1 MWQNAASYCH
11 VLLNQPQKAEILFMI
26 FNSIPFAVFLPI
38 IFILY
43 WACPAKY
50 RYIFLLAASF
60 YFYMY
65 MNPKYIFFLLGTTA
79 VSYFLALALESAKD
93 VFRKKLYLSIGL
105 LALIGVLALLK
116 YSNFVIEIAGLPS
129 PAIQF
134 MLPVGI
140 SFYTFQTLGYLIDIY
155 RRKYAAERHFGY
167 YCLFVSFF
175 PQLLS
180 GPIGRGDV
188 LLPQL
193 KKKRTF
199 DISQASYGIKLM
211 AVGYYKKLVVA
222 GLLAPTVDNIYDNPD
237 NYIGLVYIIATIM
250 FALQIYCDF
259 SGYTDIAIGCAKLLG
274 IELSENFKSPYFSR
288 SIKEF
293 WSRWHI
299 SLSTW
304 FRDYFYIPLGGNR
317 VGTFRHS
324 LNLMA
329 TFLVSGLW
337 HGAGLNYILWGGI
350 HGLYQIMETLLG
362 RNKKD
367 KQAKRTPLRDF
378 CFTLLTFGAV
388 CFAWVFFRANNL
400 SHAWRIISLSFH
412 EIGNLHNYLRTAI
425 ICLDMSY
432 AYMLYL
438 CIPVLLLMIYDYASL
453 KINVIAWLSSRKP
466 WVRYPVYMLF
476 LLIILLF
483 SEKGVSTEFYYFQF

>member
-1 MWQNAASYCH
+1 
-11 VLLNQPQKAEILFMI
+11 MI
-26 FNSIPFAVFLPI
+26 YNSIPFAVFLPI

-43 WACPAKY
+43 WICPSKY
-50 RYIFLLAASF
+50 RYLFLLAASF

-65 MNPKYIFFLLGTTA
+65 MDPKYIFFLLGTVT
-79 VSYFLALALESAKD
+79 VSYLLALALDSARD
-93 VFRKKLYLSIGL
+93 VFRKKLYLFIGI

-116 YSNFVIEIAGLPS
+116 YSGFIIEIAGLPS

-155 RRKYAAERHFGY
+155 RGKYPAERHFGY

-175 PQLLS
+175 PQILS

-193 KKKRTF
+193 KKERTF
-199 DISQASYGIKLM
+199 DIYQASYGMKLM
-211 AVGYYKKLVVA
+211 AVGYFKKLVVA
-222 GLLAPTVDNIYDNPD
+222 GLLAPTVDKIYDNPES
-237 NYIGLVYIIATIM
+237 YVGLVYIIATFM

-259 SGYTDIAIGCAKLLG
+259 SGYTDISIGCAKLFG
-274 IELSENFKSPYFSR
+274 MELSENFKSPYFSR

-304 FRDYFYIPLGGNR
+304 FRDYLYIPLGGNR
-317 VGTFRHS
+317 VGKIRHCF
-324 LNLMA
+324 NLML

-337 HGAGLNYILWGGI
+337 HGAGINYILWGGI
-350 HGLYQIMETLLG
+350 HGFYQIIETISG
-362 RNKKD
+362 KNKKGREG
-367 KQAKRTPLRDF
+367 KRNPLLNLF
-378 CFTLLTFGAV
+378 SVFLTFMAV
-388 CFAWVFFRANNL
+388 CLAWVFFRADSV

-412 EIGNLHNYLRTAI
+412 EIGNPYNYFRTAV

-432 AYMLYL
+432 AYMIYL
-438 CIPVLLLMIYDYASL
+438 SIPVLLLTIYDYASL
-453 KINVIAWLSSRKP
+453 KRDVIAWISSRKP
-466 WVRYPVYMLF
+466 WVRYPVYIFL

>member
-1 MWQNAASYCH
+1 
-11 VLLNQPQKAEILFMI
+11 MI
-26 FNSIPFAVFLPI
+26 YNSIPFAVFLPI

-43 WACPAKY
+43 WICPSKY
-50 RYIFLLAASF
+50 RYLFLLAASF

-65 MNPKYIFFLLGTTA
+65 MDPKYIFFLLGTVT
-79 VSYFLALALESAKD
+79 VSYLLALALDSARD
-93 VFRKKLYLSIGL
+93 VFRKKLYLFIGI

-116 YSNFVIEIAGLPS
+116 YSGFIIEIAGLPS

-155 RRKYAAERHFGY
+155 RGKYPAERHFGY

-175 PQLLS
+175 PQILS

-193 KKKRTF
+193 KKERTF
-199 DISQASYGIKLM
+199 DIYQASYGMKLM
-211 AVGYYKKLVVA
+211 AVGYFKKLVVA
-222 GLLAPTVDNIYDNPD
+222 GLLAPTVDKIYDNPES
-237 NYIGLVYIIATIM
+237 YVGLVYIIATFM

-259 SGYTDIAIGCAKLLG
+259 SGYTDIAIGCAKLFG
-274 IELSENFKSPYFSR
+274 MELSENFKTPYFSR
-288 SIKEF
+288 SIREF

-304 FRDYFYIPLGGNR
+304 FRDYLYIPLGGNR
-317 VGTFRHS
+317 VGKIRHCF
-324 LNLMA
+324 NLML

-337 HGAGLNYILWGGI
+337 HGAGINYILWGGI
-350 HGLYQIMETLLG
+350 HGFYQIIETISG
-362 RNKKD
+362 KNKKGREE
-367 KQAKRTPLRDF
+367 KRNPLLNLF
-378 CFTLLTFGAV
+378 SVFLTFMAV
-388 CFAWVFFRANNL
+388 CLAWVFFRADSV

-412 EIGNLHNYLRTAI
+412 EIGNPYNYFRTAV

-432 AYMLYL
+432 AYMIYL
-438 CIPVLLLMIYDYASL
+438 SIPILLLTIYDYASL
-453 KINVIAWLSSRKP
+453 KRDVIAWISSRKP
-466 WVRYPVYMLF
+466 WVRYPVYIFL

>member
-1 MWQNAASYCH
+1 
-11 VLLNQPQKAEILFMI
+11 MI
-26 FNSIPFAVFLPI
+26 YNSIPFAVFLPI

-43 WACPAKY
+43 WICPSKY
-50 RYIFLLAASF
+50 RYLFLLAASF

-65 MNPKYIFFLLGTTA
+65 MDPKYIFFLLGTVT
-79 VSYFLALALESAKD
+79 VSYLLALALDSARD
-93 VFRKKLYLSIGL
+93 VFRKKLYLFIGI

-116 YSNFVIEIAGLPS
+116 YSGFIIEIAGLPS

-155 RRKYAAERHFGY
+155 RGKYPAERHFGY

-175 PQLLS
+175 PQILS

-193 KKKRTF
+193 KKERTF
-199 DISQASYGIKLM
+199 DIYQASYGMKLM
-211 AVGYYKKLVVA
+211 AVGYFKKLVVA
-222 GLLAPTVDNIYDNPD
+222 GLLAPTVDKIYDNPES
-237 NYIGLVYIIATIM
+237 YVGLVYIIATFM

-259 SGYTDIAIGCAKLLG
+259 SGYTDIAIGCAKLFG
-274 IELSENFKSPYFSR
+274 MELSENFRTPYFSR

-304 FRDYFYIPLGGNR
+304 FRDYLYIPLGGNR
-317 VGTFRHS
+317 VGKIRHCF
-324 LNLMA
+324 NLML

-337 HGAGLNYILWGGI
+337 HGAGINYILWGGI
-350 HGLYQIMETLLG
+350 HGFYQIIETISG
-362 RNKKD
+362 KNKKGREE
-367 KQAKRTPLRDF
+367 KRNPLLNLF
-378 CFTLLTFGAV
+378 SVFLTFMAV
-388 CFAWVFFRANNL
+388 CLAWVFFRADSV

-412 EIGNLHNYLRTAI
+412 EIGNPYNYFRTAV

-432 AYMLYL
+432 AYMIYL
-438 CIPVLLLMIYDYASL
+438 SIPVLLLTIYDYASL
-453 KINVIAWLSSRKP
+453 KRDVIAWISSRKP
-466 WVRYPVYMLF
+466 WVRYPVYIFL

>member
-1 MWQNAASYCH
+1 
-11 VLLNQPQKAEILFMI
+11 MI
-26 FNSIPFAVFLPI
+26 YNSIPFAVFLPI

-43 WACPAKY
+43 WICLSKY
-50 RYIFLLAASF
+50 RYLFLLAASF

-65 MNPKYIFFLLGTTA
+65 MDPKYIFFLLGTVT
-79 VSYFLALALESAKD
+79 VSYLLALALDSARD
-93 VFRKKLYLSIGL
+93 VFRKKLYLFIGI

-116 YSNFVIEIAGLPS
+116 YSGFIIEIAGLPS

-155 RRKYAAERHFGY
+155 RGKYPAERHFGY

-175 PQLLS
+175 PQILS

-193 KKKRTF
+193 KKGRTF
-199 DISQASYGIKLM
+199 DIYQASYGMKLM
-211 AVGYYKKLVVA
+211 AVGYFKKLVVA
-222 GLLAPTVDNIYDNPD
+222 GLLAPTVDKIYDNPES
-237 NYIGLVYIIATIM
+237 YVGLVYIIATFM

-259 SGYTDIAIGCAKLLG
+259 SGYTDIAIGCAKLFG
-274 IELSENFKSPYFSR
+274 MELSENFKTPYFSR

-304 FRDYFYIPLGGNR
+304 FRDYLYIPLGGNR
-317 VGTFRHS
+317 VGKIRHCF
-324 LNLMA
+324 NLML

-337 HGAGLNYILWGGI
+337 HGAGINYILWGGI
-350 HGLYQIMETLLG
+350 HGFYQIIETISG
-362 RNKKD
+362 KNKKGREE
-367 KQAKRTPLRDF
+367 KRNPLLNLF
-378 CFTLLTFGAV
+378 SVFLTFMAV
-388 CFAWVFFRANNL
+388 CLAWVFFRADSV

-412 EIGNLHNYLRTAI
+412 EIGNPYNYFRTAV

-432 AYMLYL
+432 AYMIYL
-438 CIPVLLLMIYDYASL
+438 SIPILLLTIYDYASL
-453 KINVIAWLSSRKP
+453 KRDVIAWISSRKP
-466 WVRYPVYMLF
+466 WVRYPVYIFL

>member
-1 MWQNAASYCH
+1 
-11 VLLNQPQKAEILFMI
+11 MI
-26 FNSIPFAVFLPI
+26 YNSIPFAVFLPI

-43 WACPAKY
+43 WICPSKY
-50 RYIFLLAASF
+50 RYLFLLAASF

-65 MNPKYIFFLLGTTA
+65 MDPKYIFFLLGTVT
-79 VSYFLALALESAKD
+79 VSYLLALALDSARD
-93 VFRKKLYLSIGL
+93 VFRKKLYLFIGI

-116 YSNFVIEIAGLPS
+116 YSGFIIEIAGLPS

-155 RRKYAAERHFGY
+155 RGKYPAERHFGY

-175 PQLLS
+175 PQILS

-193 KKKRTF
+193 KKERTF
-199 DISQASYGIKLM
+199 DIYQASYGMKLM
-211 AVGYYKKLVVA
+211 AVGYFKKLVVA
-222 GLLAPTVDNIYDNPD
+222 GLLTPTVDKIYDNPES
-237 NYIGLVYIIATIM
+237 YVGLVYIIATFM

-259 SGYTDIAIGCAKLLG
+259 SGYTDIAIGCAKLFG
-274 IELSENFKSPYFSR
+274 MELSENFKTPYFSR
-288 SIKEF
+288 SIREF

-304 FRDYFYIPLGGNR
+304 FRDYLYIPLGGNR
-317 VGTFRHS
+317 VGKIRHCF
-324 LNLMA
+324 NLML

-337 HGAGLNYILWGGI
+337 HGAGINYILWGGI
-350 HGLYQIMETLLG
+350 HGFYQIIETISG
-362 RNKKD
+362 KNKKGREG
-367 KQAKRTPLRDF
+367 KRNPLLNLF
-378 CFTLLTFGAV
+378 SVFLTFMAV
-388 CFAWVFFRANNL
+388 CLAWVFFRADSV

-412 EIGNLHNYLRTAI
+412 EIGNPYNYFRTAV

-432 AYMLYL
+432 AYMIYL
-438 CIPVLLLMIYDYASL
+438 SIPVLLLTIYDYASL
-453 KINVIAWLSSRKP
+453 KRDVIAWISSRKP
-466 WVRYPVYMLF
+466 WVRYPVYIFL

-483 SEKGVSTEFYYFQF
+483 SEKGVSTEFYHFQF

>member
-1 MWQNAASYCH
+1 
-11 VLLNQPQKAEILFMI
+11 MI
-26 FNSIPFAVFLPI
+26 YNSIPFAVFLPI

-43 WACPAKY
+43 WICPSKY
-50 RYIFLLAASF
+50 RYLFLLAASF

-65 MNPKYIFFLLGTTA
+65 MDPKYIFFVLGTVT
-79 VSYFLALALESAKD
+79 VTYLLALALDSARD
-93 VFRKKLYLSIGL
+93 VFRKKLYLFIGI

-116 YSNFVIEIAGLPS
+116 YSGFIIEIAGLPS

-155 RRKYAAERHFGY
+155 RGKYPAERHFGY

-175 PQLLS
+175 PQILS

-193 KKKRTF
+193 KKERTF
-199 DISQASYGIKLM
+199 DIYQASYGMKLM
-211 AVGYYKKLVVA
+211 AVGYFKKLVVA
-222 GLLAPTVDNIYDNPD
+222 GLLAPTVDKIYDNPES
-237 NYIGLVYIIATIM
+237 YVGLVYIIATFM

-259 SGYTDIAIGCAKLLG
+259 SGYTDIAIGCAKLFG
-274 IELSENFKSPYFSR
+274 MELSENFKTPYFSR

-304 FRDYFYIPLGGNR
+304 FRDYLYIPLGGNR
-317 VGTFRHS
+317 VGKIRHCF
-324 LNLMA
+324 NLML

-337 HGAGLNYILWGGI
+337 HGAGINYILWGGI
-350 HGLYQIMETLLG
+350 HGFYQIIETISG
-362 RNKKD
+362 KNKKGREE
-367 KQAKRTPLRDF
+367 KRNPLLNLF
-378 CFTLLTFGAV
+378 SVFLTFMAV
-388 CFAWVFFRANNL
+388 CLAWVFFRADSV

-412 EIGNLHNYLRTAI
+412 EIGNPYNYFRTAV

-432 AYMLYL
+432 AYMIYL
-438 CIPVLLLMIYDYASL
+438 SIPVLLLTIYDYASL
-453 KINVIAWLSSRKP
+453 KRDVIAWISSRKP
-466 WVRYPVYMLF
+466 WVRYPVYIFL

>member
-1 MWQNAASYCH
+1 
-11 VLLNQPQKAEILFMI
+11 MI
-26 FNSIPFAVFLPI
+26 YNSIPFAVFLPI

-43 WACPAKY
+43 WICPSKY
-50 RYIFLLAASF
+50 RYLFLLAASF

-65 MNPKYIFFLLGTTA
+65 MDSKYIFFLLGTVT
-79 VSYFLALALESAKD
+79 VSYLLALALDSARD
-93 VFRKKLYLSIGL
+93 VFRKKLYLFIGI

-116 YSNFVIEIAGLPS
+116 YSGFIIEIAGLPS

-155 RRKYAAERHFGY
+155 RGKYPAERHFGY

-175 PQLLS
+175 PQILS

-193 KKKRTF
+193 KKERTF
-199 DISQASYGIKLM
+199 DIYQASYGMKLM
-211 AVGYYKKLVVA
+211 AVGYFKKLVVA
-222 GLLAPTVDNIYDNPD
+222 GLLAPTVDKIYDNPES
-237 NYIGLVYIIATIM
+237 YVGLVYIIATFM

-259 SGYTDIAIGCAKLLG
+259 SGYTDIAIGCAKLFG
-274 IELSENFKSPYFSR
+274 MELSENFKTPYFSR

-304 FRDYFYIPLGGNR
+304 FRDYLYIPLGGNR
-317 VGTFRHS
+317 VGKIRHCF
-324 LNLMA
+324 NLML

-337 HGAGLNYILWGGI
+337 HGAGINYILWGGI
-350 HGLYQIMETLLG
+350 HGFYQIIETISG
-362 RNKKD
+362 KNKKGREG
-367 KQAKRTPLRDF
+367 KRNPLLNLF
-378 CFTLLTFGAV
+378 SVFLTFMAV
-388 CFAWVFFRANNL
+388 CLAWVFFRADSV

-412 EIGNLHNYLRTAI
+412 EIGNPYNYFRTAV

-432 AYMLYL
+432 AYMIYL
-438 CIPVLLLMIYDYASL
+438 SIPVLLLTIYDYASL
-453 KINVIAWLSSRKP
+453 KRDVIAWISSRKP
-466 WVRYPVYMLF
+466 WVRYPVYIFL

>member
-1 MWQNAASYCH
+1 
-11 VLLNQPQKAEILFMI
+11 MI
-26 FNSIPFAVFLPI
+26 YNSIPFAVFLPI

-43 WACPAKY
+43 WICPSKY
-50 RYIFLLAASF
+50 RYLFLLAASF

-65 MNPKYIFFLLGTTA
+65 MDPKYIFFLLGTVT
-79 VSYFLALALESAKD
+79 VSYLLALALDSARD
-93 VFRKKLYLSIGL
+93 VFRKKLYLFIGI

-116 YSNFVIEIAGLPS
+116 YSGFIIEIAGLPS

-155 RRKYAAERHFGY
+155 RGKYPAERHFGY

-175 PQLLS
+175 PQILS

-193 KKKRTF
+193 KKERTF
-199 DISQASYGIKLM
+199 DIYQASYGMKLM
-211 AVGYYKKLVVA
+211 AVGYFKKLVVA
-222 GLLAPTVDNIYDNPD
+222 GLLAPTVDKIYDNPES
-237 NYIGLVYIIATIM
+237 YVGLVYIIATFM

-259 SGYTDIAIGCAKLLG
+259 SGYTDIAIGCAKLFG
-274 IELSENFKSPYFSR
+274 MELSENFKTPYFSR

-304 FRDYFYIPLGGNR
+304 FRDYLYIPLGGKR
-317 VGTFRHS
+317 VGKIRHCF
-324 LNLMA
+324 NLML

-337 HGAGLNYILWGGI
+337 HGAGINYILWGGI
-350 HGLYQIMETLLG
+350 HGFYQIIETISG
-362 RNKKD
+362 KNKKGREE
-367 KQAKRTPLRDF
+367 KRNPLLNLF
-378 CFTLLTFGAV
+378 SVFLTFMAV
-388 CFAWVFFRANNL
+388 CLAWVFFRADSV

-412 EIGNLHNYLRTAI
+412 EIGNPYNYFRTAV

-432 AYMLYL
+432 AYMIYL
-438 CIPVLLLMIYDYASL
+438 SIPILLLTIYDYASL
-453 KINVIAWLSSRKP
+453 KRDVIAWISSRKP
-466 WVRYPVYMLF
+466 WVRYPVYIFL

>member
-1 MWQNAASYCH
+1 
-11 VLLNQPQKAEILFMI
+11 MI
-26 FNSIPFAVFLPI
+26 YNSIPFAVFLPI

-43 WACPAKY
+43 WICPSKY
-50 RYIFLLAASF
+50 RYLFLLAASF

-65 MNPKYIFFLLGTTA
+65 MDPKYIFFLLGTVT
-79 VSYFLALALESAKD
+79 VSYLLALALDSARD
-93 VFRKKLYLSIGL
+93 VFRKKLYLFIGS

-116 YSNFVIEIAGLPS
+116 YSGFIIEIAGLPS

-155 RRKYAAERHFGY
+155 RGKYPAERHFGY

-175 PQLLS
+175 PQILS

-193 KKKRTF
+193 KKERTF
-199 DISQASYGIKLM
+199 DIYQASYGMKLM
-211 AVGYYKKLVVA
+211 AVGYFKKLVVA
-222 GLLAPTVDNIYDNPD
+222 GLLAPTVDKIYDNPES
-237 NYIGLVYIIATIM
+237 YVGLVYIIATFM

-259 SGYTDIAIGCAKLLG
+259 SGYTDIAIGCAKLFG
-274 IELSENFKSPYFSR
+274 MELSENFKTPYFSR

-304 FRDYFYIPLGGNR
+304 FRDYLYIPLGGKR
-317 VGTFRHS
+317 VGKIRHCF
-324 LNLMA
+324 NLML

-337 HGAGLNYILWGGI
+337 HGAGINYILWGGI
-350 HGLYQIMETLLG
+350 HGFYQIIETISG
-362 RNKKD
+362 KNKKGREE
-367 KQAKRTPLRDF
+367 KRNPLLNLF
-378 CFTLLTFGAV
+378 SVFLTFMAV
-388 CFAWVFFRANNL
+388 CLAWVFFRADSV

-412 EIGNLHNYLRTAI
+412 EIGNPYNYFRTAV

-432 AYMLYL
+432 AYMIYL
-438 CIPVLLLMIYDYASL
+438 SIPVLLLTIYDYASL
-453 KINVIAWLSSRKP
+453 KRDVIAWISSRKP
-466 WVRYPVYMLF
+466 WVRYPVYIFL

>member
-1 MWQNAASYCH
+1 
-11 VLLNQPQKAEILFMI
+11 MI
-26 FNSIPFAVFLPI
+26 YNSIPFAVFLPI

-43 WACPAKY
+43 WICPSKY
-50 RYIFLLAASF
+50 RYLFLLAASF

-65 MNPKYIFFLLGTTA
+65 MDPKYIFFLLGTVT
-79 VSYFLALALESAKD
+79 VSYLLALALDSARD
-93 VFRKKLYLSIGL
+93 VFRKKLYLFIGI

-116 YSNFVIEIAGLPS
+116 YSGFIIEIAGLPS

-155 RRKYAAERHFGY
+155 RGKYPAERHFGY

-175 PQLLS
+175 PQILS

-193 KKKRTF
+193 KKERTF
-199 DISQASYGIKLM
+199 DIYQASYGMKLM
-211 AVGYYKKLVVA
+211 AVGYFKKLVVA
-222 GLLAPTVDNIYDNPD
+222 GLLAPTVDKIYDNPES
-237 NYIGLVYIIATIM
+237 YVGLVYIIATFM

-259 SGYTDIAIGCAKLLG
+259 SGYTDIAIGCAKLFG
-274 IELSENFKSPYFSR
+274 MELSENFKTPYFSR

-304 FRDYFYIPLGGNR
+304 FRDYLYIPLGGNR
-317 VGTFRHS
+317 VGKIRHCF
-324 LNLMA
+324 NLML

-337 HGAGLNYILWGGI
+337 HGAGINYILWGGI
-350 HGLYQIMETLLG
+350 HGFYQIIETISGKNRKGREGKRNPLL
-362 RNKKD
+362 N
-367 KQAKRTPLRDF
+367 LF
-378 CFTLLTFGAV
+378 SVFLTFMAV
-388 CFAWVFFRANNL
+388 CLAWVFFRADSV

-412 EIGNLHNYLRTAI
+412 EIGNPYNYFRTAV

-432 AYMLYL
+432 AYMIYL
-438 CIPVLLLMIYDYASL
+438 SIPVLLLTIYDYASL
-453 KINVIAWLSSRKP
+453 KRDVIAWISSRKP
-466 WVRYPVYMLF
+466 WVRYPVYIFL

>member
-1 MWQNAASYCH
+1 
-11 VLLNQPQKAEILFMI
+11 MI
-26 FNSIPFAVFLPI
+26 YNSIPFAVFLPI

-43 WACPAKY
+43 WICPSKY
-50 RYIFLLAASF
+50 RYLFLLAASF

-65 MNPKYIFFLLGTTA
+65 MDPKYIFFLLGTVT
-79 VSYFLALALESAKD
+79 VSYLLALALDSARD
-93 VFRKKLYLSIGL
+93 VFRKKLYLFIGI

-116 YSNFVIEIAGLPS
+116 YSGFIIEIAGLPS

-155 RRKYAAERHFGY
+155 RGKYPAERHFGY

-175 PQLLS
+175 PQILS

-193 KKKRTF
+193 KKERTF
-199 DISQASYGIKLM
+199 DIYQASYGMKLM
-211 AVGYYKKLVVA
+211 AVGYFKKLVVA
-222 GLLAPTVDNIYDNPD
+222 GLLAPTVDKIYDNPES
-237 NYIGLVYIIATIM
+237 YVGLVYIIATFM

-259 SGYTDIAIGCAKLLG
+259 SGYTDIAIGCAKLFG
-274 IELSENFKSPYFSR
+274 MELSENFKTPYFSR

-304 FRDYFYIPLGGNR
+304 FRDYLYIPLGGNR
-317 VGTFRHS
+317 VGKIRHCF
-324 LNLMA
+324 NLML

-337 HGAGLNYILWGGI
+337 HGAGINYILWGGI
-350 HGLYQIMETLLG
+350 HGFYQIIETISG
-362 RNKKD
+362 KNKKGREE
-367 KQAKRTPLRDF
+367 KRNPLLNLF
-378 CFTLLTFGAV
+378 SVFLTFMAV
-388 CFAWVFFRANNL
+388 CLAWVFFRADSVN
-400 SHAWRIISLSFH
+400 HAWRIISLSFH
-412 EIGNLHNYLRTAI
+412 EIGNPYNYFRTAV

-432 AYMLYL
+432 AYMIYL
-438 CIPVLLLMIYDYASL
+438 SIPILLLTIYDYASL
-453 KINVIAWLSSRKP
+453 KRDVIAWISSRKP
-466 WVRYPVYMLF
+466 WVRYPVYIFL

>member
-1 MWQNAASYCH
+1 
-11 VLLNQPQKAEILFMI
+11 MI
-26 FNSIPFAVFLPI
+26 YNSIPFAVFLPI

-43 WACPAKY
+43 WICPSKY
-50 RYIFLLAASF
+50 RYLFLLAASF

-65 MNPKYIFFLLGTTA
+65 MDPKYIFFLLGTVT
-79 VSYFLALALESAKD
+79 VSYLLALALDSARD
-93 VFRKKLYLSIGL
+93 VFRKKLYLFIGI

-116 YSNFVIEIAGLPS
+116 YSGFIIEIAGLPS

-134 MLPVGI
+134 LLPVGI

-155 RRKYAAERHFGY
+155 RGKYPAERHFGY

-175 PQLLS
+175 PQILS

-193 KKKRTF
+193 KKERTF
-199 DISQASYGIKLM
+199 EIYQASYGMKLM
-211 AVGYYKKLVVA
+211 AVGYFKKLVVA
-222 GLLAPTVDNIYDNPD
+222 GLLAPTVDKIYDNPES
-237 NYIGLVYIIATIM
+237 YVGLVYIIATFM

-259 SGYTDIAIGCAKLLG
+259 SGYTDIAIGCAKLFG
-274 IELSENFKSPYFSR
+274 MELSENFKTPYFSR

-304 FRDYFYIPLGGNR
+304 FRDYLYIPLGGNR
-317 VGTFRHS
+317 VGKIRHCF
-324 LNLMA
+324 NLML

-337 HGAGLNYILWGGI
+337 HGAGINYILWGGI
-350 HGLYQIMETLLG
+350 HGFYQIIETISG
-362 RNKKD
+362 KNKKGREG
-367 KQAKRTPLRDF
+367 KRNPLLNLF
-378 CFTLLTFGAV
+378 SVFLTFMAV
-388 CFAWVFFRANNL
+388 CLAWVFFRADSV

-412 EIGNLHNYLRTAI
+412 EIGNPYNYFRTAI

-432 AYMLYL
+432 AYMIYL
-438 CIPVLLLMIYDYASL
+438 SIPILLLTIYDYASL
-453 KINVIAWLSSRKP
+453 KRDVIAWISSRKP
-466 WVRYPVYMLF
+466 WVRYPVYIFL

>member
-1 MWQNAASYCH
+1 
-11 VLLNQPQKAEILFMI
+11 MI
-26 FNSIPFAVFLPI
+26 YNSIPFAVFLPI

-43 WACPAKY
+43 WICPSKY
-50 RYIFLLAASF
+50 RYLFLLAASF

-65 MNPKYIFFLLGTTA
+65 MDPKYIFFLLGTVT
-79 VSYFLALALESAKD
+79 VSYLLALALDSARD
-93 VFRKKLYLSIGL
+93 VFRKKLYLFIGI

-116 YSNFVIEIAGLPS
+116 YSGFIIEIAGLPS

-155 RRKYAAERHFGY
+155 RGKYPAERHFGY

-175 PQLLS
+175 PQILS

-193 KKKRTF
+193 KKERTF
-199 DISQASYGIKLM
+199 DIYQASYGMKLM
-211 AVGYYKKLVVA
+211 AVGYFKKLVVA
-222 GLLAPTVDNIYDNPD
+222 GLLAPTVDKIYDNPES
-237 NYIGLVYIIATIM
+237 YVGLVYIIATFM

-259 SGYTDIAIGCAKLLG
+259 SGYTDIAIGCAKLFG
-274 IELSENFKSPYFSR
+274 MELSENFKTPYFSR

-304 FRDYFYIPLGGNR
+304 FRDYLYIPLGGNR
-317 VGTFRHS
+317 VGKIRHCF
-324 LNLMA
+324 NLML

-337 HGAGLNYILWGGI
+337 HGAGINYILWGGI
-350 HGLYQIMETLLG
+350 HGFYQIIETISG
-362 RNKKD
+362 KNKKGREG
-367 KQAKRTPLRDF
+367 KRNPLLNLF
-378 CFTLLTFGAV
+378 SVFLTFMAV
-388 CFAWVFFRANNL
+388 CLAWVFFRADSV

-412 EIGNLHNYLRTAI
+412 EIGNPYNYFRTAV

-432 AYMLYL
+432 AYMIYL
-438 CIPVLLLMIYDYASL
+438 SIPILLLTIYDYASL
-453 KINVIAWLSSRKP
+453 KRDVIAWISSQKP
-466 WVRYPVYMLF
+466 WVRYPVYIFL

>member
-1 MWQNAASYCH
+1 
-11 VLLNQPQKAEILFMI
+11 MI
-26 FNSIPFAVFLPI
+26 YNSIPFAVFLPI

-43 WACPAKY
+43 WICPSKY
-50 RYIFLLAASF
+50 RYLFLLAASF

-65 MNPKYIFFLLGTTA
+65 MDPKYIFFLLGTVT
-79 VSYFLALALESAKD
+79 VSYLLALALDSARD
-93 VFRKKLYLSIGL
+93 VFRKKLYLFIGI

-116 YSNFVIEIAGLPS
+116 YSGFIIEIAGLPS

-155 RRKYAAERHFGY
+155 RGKYPAERHFGY

-175 PQLLS
+175 PQILS

-193 KKKRTF
+193 KKERTF
-199 DISQASYGIKLM
+199 DIYQASYGMKLM
-211 AVGYYKKLVVA
+211 AVGYFKKLVVA
-222 GLLAPTVDNIYDNPD
+222 GLLAPTVDKIYDNPES
-237 NYIGLVYIIATIM
+237 YVGLVYIIATFM

-259 SGYTDIAIGCAKLLG
+259 SGYTDIAIGCAKLFG
-274 IELSENFKSPYFSR
+274 MELSENFKSPYFSR

-304 FRDYFYIPLGGNR
+304 FRDYLYIPLGGNR
-317 VGTFRHS
+317 VGKIRHCF
-324 LNLMA
+324 NLML

-337 HGAGLNYILWGGI
+337 HGAGINYILWGGI
-350 HGLYQIMETLLG
+350 HGFYQIIETISG
-362 RNKKD
+362 RNKKGREE
-367 KQAKRTPLRDF
+367 KRNPLLNLF
-378 CFTLLTFGAV
+378 SVFLTFMAV
-388 CFAWVFFRANNL
+388 CLAWVFFRADSI
-400 SHAWRIISLSFH
+400 SHAWRIISFSFH
-412 EIGNLHNYLRTAI
+412 EIGNPYNYFRTAV

-432 AYMLYL
+432 AYMIYIS
-438 CIPVLLLMIYDYASL
+438 IPVLLLIIYDYASL
-453 KINVIAWLSSRKP
+453 KRDVIAWISSRKP
-466 WVRYPVYMLF
+466 WVRYPVYIFL

>member
-1 MWQNAASYCH
+1 
-11 VLLNQPQKAEILFMI
+11 MI
-26 FNSIPFAVFLPI
+26 YNSIPFAVFLPI

-43 WACPAKY
+43 WICPSKY
-50 RYIFLLAASF
+50 RYLFLLAASF

-65 MNPKYIFFLLGTTA
+65 MDPKYIFFLLGTVT
-79 VSYFLALALESAKD
+79 VSYLLALALDSARD
-93 VFRKKLYLSIGL
+93 VFRKKLYLFIGI

-116 YSNFVIEIAGLPS
+116 YSGFIIEIAGLPS

-155 RRKYAAERHFGY
+155 RGKYPAERHFGY

-175 PQLLS
+175 PQILS

-193 KKKRTF
+193 KKERTF
-199 DISQASYGIKLM
+199 EIYQASYGMKLM
-211 AVGYYKKLVVA
+211 AVGYFKKLVVA
-222 GLLAPTVDNIYDNPD
+222 GLLAPTVDKIYDNPES
-237 NYIGLVYIIATIM
+237 YVGLVYIIATFM

-259 SGYTDIAIGCAKLLG
+259 SGYTDIAIGCAKLFG
-274 IELSENFKSPYFSR
+274 MELSENFKTPYFSR

-304 FRDYFYIPLGGNR
+304 FRDYLYIPLGGNR
-317 VGTFRHS
+317 VGKIRHCF
-324 LNLMA
+324 NLML

-337 HGAGLNYILWGGI
+337 HGAGINYILWGGI
-350 HGLYQIMETLLG
+350 HGFYQIIETISG
-362 RNKKD
+362 KNKKGREG
-367 KQAKRTPLRDF
+367 KRNPLLNLF
-378 CFTLLTFGAV
+378 SVFLTFMAV
-388 CFAWVFFRANNL
+388 CLAWVFFRADSV

-412 EIGNLHNYLRTAI
+412 EIGNPYNYFRTAI

-432 AYMLYL
+432 AYMIYL
-438 CIPVLLLMIYDYASL
+438 SIPILLLTIYDYASL
-453 KINVIAWLSSRKP
+453 KRDVIAWISSRKP
-466 WVRYPVYMLF
+466 WVRYPVYIFL

>member
-1 MWQNAASYCH
+1 
-11 VLLNQPQKAEILFMI
+11 MI
-26 FNSIPFAVFLPI
+26 YNSIPFAVFLPI

-43 WACPAKY
+43 WICPSKY
-50 RYIFLLAASF
+50 RYLFLLAASF

-65 MNPKYIFFLLGTTA
+65 MDPKYIFFLLGTVT
-79 VSYFLALALESAKD
+79 VSYLLALALDSARD
-93 VFRKKLYLSIGL
+93 VFRKKLYLFIGI

-116 YSNFVIEIAGLPS
+116 YSGFIIEIAGLPS

-155 RRKYAAERHFGY
+155 RGKYPAERHFGY

-175 PQLLS
+175 PQILS

-193 KKKRTF
+193 KKERTF
-199 DISQASYGIKLM
+199 DIYQASYGMKLM
-211 AVGYYKKLVVA
+211 AVGYFKKLVVA
-222 GLLAPTVDNIYDNPD
+222 GLLAPTVDKIYDNPES
-237 NYIGLVYIIATIM
+237 YVGLVYIIATFM

-259 SGYTDIAIGCAKLLG
+259 SGYTDIAIGCAKLFG
-274 IELSENFKSPYFSR
+274 MELSENFKTPYFSR

-304 FRDYFYIPLGGNR
+304 FRDYLYIPLGGNR
-317 VGTFRHS
+317 VGKIRHCF
-324 LNLMA
+324 NLML

-337 HGAGLNYILWGGI
+337 HGAGINYILWGGI
-350 HGLYQIMETLLG
+350 HGFYQIIETISG
-362 RNKKD
+362 KNKKGREE
-367 KQAKRTPLRDF
+367 KRNPLLNLF
-378 CFTLLTFGAV
+378 SVFLTFMAV
-388 CFAWVFFRANNL
+388 CLAWVFFRADSV

-412 EIGNLHNYLRTAI
+412 EIGNPYNYFRTAV

-432 AYMLYL
+432 AYMIYL
-438 CIPVLLLMIYDYASL
+438 SIPVLLLTIYDYASL
-453 KINVIAWLSSRKP
+453 KRDVIAWISSRKP
-466 WVRYPVYMLF
+466 WVRYPVYIF
-476 LLIILLF
+476 LLLVILLF

>member
-1 MWQNAASYCH
+1 
-11 VLLNQPQKAEILFMI
+11 MI
-26 FNSIPFAVFLPI
+26 YNSIPFAVFLPI

-43 WACPAKY
+43 WICPSKY
-50 RYIFLLAASF
+50 RYLFLLAASF

-65 MNPKYIFFLLGTTA
+65 MDPKYIFFLLGTVT
-79 VSYFLALALESAKD
+79 VSYLLALALDSARD
-93 VFRKKLYLSIGL
+93 VFRKKLYLFIGI

-116 YSNFVIEIAGLPS
+116 YSGFIIEIAGLPS

-155 RRKYAAERHFGY
+155 RGKYPAERHFGY

-175 PQLLS
+175 PQILS

-193 KKKRTF
+193 KKERTF
-199 DISQASYGIKLM
+199 DIYQASYGMKLM
-211 AVGYYKKLVVA
+211 AVGYFKKLVVA
-222 GLLAPTVDNIYDNPD
+222 GLLAPTVDKIYDNPES
-237 NYIGLVYIIATIM
+237 YVGLVYIIATFM

-259 SGYTDIAIGCAKLLG
+259 SGYTDIAIGCAKLFG
-274 IELSENFKSPYFSR
+274 MELSENFKTPYFSR

-293 WSRWHI
+293 WSRGHI
-299 SLSTW
+299 YRSTW
-304 FRDYFYIPLGGNR
+304 FRDYVYIPLGGNR
-317 VGTFRHS
+317 VGKIRHCF
-324 LNLMA
+324 NLML

-337 HGAGLNYILWGGI
+337 HGAGINYILWGGI
-350 HGLYQIMETLLG
+350 HGFYQIIETISG
-362 RNKKD
+362 KNKKGREE
-367 KQAKRTPLRDF
+367 KRNPLLNLF
-378 CFTLLTFGAV
+378 SVFLTFMAV
-388 CFAWVFFRANNL
+388 CLAWVFFRADSV

-412 EIGNLHNYLRTAI
+412 EIGNPYNYFRTAV

-432 AYMLYL
+432 AYMIYL
-438 CIPVLLLMIYDYASL
+438 SIPVLLLTIYDYASL
-453 KINVIAWLSSRKP
+453 KRDVIAWISSRKP
-466 WVRYPVYMLF
+466 WVRYPVYIFL

>member
-1 MWQNAASYCH
+1 
-11 VLLNQPQKAEILFMI
+11 MI
-26 FNSIPFAVFLPI
+26 YNSIPFAVFLPI

-43 WACPAKY
+43 WICPSKY
-50 RYIFLLAASF
+50 RYLFLLAASF

-65 MNPKYIFFLLGTTA
+65 MDPKYLFFLLGTVT
-79 VSYFLALALESAKD
+79 VSYLLALALDSARD
-93 VFRKKLYLSIGL
+93 VFRKKLYLFIGI

-116 YSNFVIEIAGLPS
+116 YSGFIIEIAGLPS

-155 RRKYAAERHFGY
+155 RGKYPAERHFGY

-175 PQLLS
+175 PQILS

-193 KKKRTF
+193 KKERTF
-199 DISQASYGIKLM
+199 DIYQASYGMKLM
-211 AVGYYKKLVVA
+211 AVGYFKKLVVA
-222 GLLAPTVDNIYDNPD
+222 GLLAPTVDKIYDNPES
-237 NYIGLVYIIATIM
+237 YVGLVYIIATFM

-259 SGYTDIAIGCAKLLG
+259 SGYTDIAIGCAKLFG
-274 IELSENFKSPYFSR
+274 MELSENFKTPYFSR

-304 FRDYFYIPLGGNR
+304 FRDYLYIPLGGNR
-317 VGTFRHS
+317 VGKIRHCF
-324 LNLMA
+324 NLML

-337 HGAGLNYILWGGI
+337 HGAGINYILWGGI
-350 HGLYQIMETLLG
+350 HGFYQIIETISG
-362 RNKKD
+362 KNKKGREE
-367 KQAKRTPLRDF
+367 KRNPLLNLF
-378 CFTLLTFGAV
+378 SVFLTFMAV
-388 CFAWVFFRANNL
+388 CLAWVFFRADSV

-412 EIGNLHNYLRTAI
+412 EIGNPYNYFRTAV

-432 AYMLYL
+432 AYMIYL
-438 CIPVLLLMIYDYASL
+438 SIPVLLLTIYDYASL
-453 KINVIAWLSSRKP
+453 KRDVIAWISSRKP
-466 WVRYPVYMLF
+466 WVRYPVYIFL

>member
-1 MWQNAASYCH
+1 
-11 VLLNQPQKAEILFMI
+11 MI
-26 FNSIPFAVFLPI
+26 YNSIPFAVFLPI

-43 WACPAKY
+43 WICLSKY
-50 RYIFLLAASF
+50 RYLFLLAASF

-65 MNPKYIFFLLGTTA
+65 MDPKYIFFLLGTVT
-79 VSYFLALALESAKD
+79 VSYLLALALDSARD
-93 VFRKKLYLSIGL
+93 VFRKKLYLFIGI

-116 YSNFVIEIAGLPS
+116 YSGFIIEIAGLPS

-155 RRKYAAERHFGY
+155 RGKYPAERHFGY

-175 PQLLS
+175 PQILS

-193 KKKRTF
+193 KKERTF
-199 DISQASYGIKLM
+199 DIYQASYGMKLM
-211 AVGYYKKLVVA
+211 AVGYFKKLVVA
-222 GLLAPTVDNIYDNPD
+222 GLLAPTVDKIYDNPES
-237 NYIGLVYIIATIM
+237 YVGLVYIIATFM

-259 SGYTDIAIGCAKLLG
+259 SGYTDIAIGCAKLFG
-274 IELSENFKSPYFSR
+274 MELSENFKTPYFSR

-304 FRDYFYIPLGGNR
+304 FRDYLYIPLGGNR
-317 VGTFRHS
+317 VGKIRHCF
-324 LNLMA
+324 NLML

-337 HGAGLNYILWGGI
+337 HGAGINYILWGGI
-350 HGLYQIMETLLG
+350 HGFYQIIETISG
-362 RNKKD
+362 KNKKGREE
-367 KQAKRTPLRDF
+367 KRNPLLNLF
-378 CFTLLTFGAV
+378 SVFLTFMAV
-388 CFAWVFFRANNL
+388 CLAWVFFRADSV

-412 EIGNLHNYLRTAI
+412 EIGNPYNYFRTAV

-432 AYMLYL
+432 AYMIYL
-438 CIPVLLLMIYDYASL
+438 SIPVLLLTIYDYASL
-453 KINVIAWLSSRKP
+453 KRDVIAWISSRKP
-466 WVRYPVYMLF
+466 WVRYPVYIFL

>member
-1 MWQNAASYCH
+1 
-11 VLLNQPQKAEILFMI
+11 MI
-26 FNSIPFAVFLPI
+26 YNSIPFAVFLPI

-43 WACPAKY
+43 WICPSKY
-50 RYIFLLAASF
+50 RYLFLLAASF

-65 MNPKYIFFLLGTTA
+65 MDPKYIFFLLGTVT
-79 VSYFLALALESAKD
+79 VSYLLALALDSARD
-93 VFRKKLYLSIGL
+93 VFRKKLYLFIGI

-116 YSNFVIEIAGLPS
+116 YSGFIIEIAGLPS

-155 RRKYAAERHFGY
+155 RGKYPAERHFGY

-175 PQLLS
+175 PQILS

-188 LLPQL
+188 MLPQL
-193 KKKRTF
+193 KKERTF
-199 DISQASYGIKLM
+199 DIYQASYGMKLM
-211 AVGYYKKLVVA
+211 AVGYFKKLVVA
-222 GLLAPTVDNIYDNPD
+222 GLLAPTVDKIYDNPES
-237 NYIGLVYIIATIM
+237 YVGLVYIIATFM

-259 SGYTDIAIGCAKLLG
+259 SGYTDISIGCAKLFG
-274 IELSENFKSPYFSR
+274 MELSENFKTPYFSR

-304 FRDYFYIPLGGNR
+304 FRDYLYIPLGGNR
-317 VGTFRHS
+317 VGKIRHCF
-324 LNLMA
+324 NLML

-337 HGAGLNYILWGGI
+337 HGAGINYILWGGI
-350 HGLYQIMETLLG
+350 HGFYQIIETISG
-362 RNKKD
+362 KNKKGREG
-367 KQAKRTPLRDF
+367 KRNPLLNLF
-378 CFTLLTFGAV
+378 SVFLTFMAV
-388 CFAWVFFRANNL
+388 CLAWVFFRADSV

-412 EIGNLHNYLRTAI
+412 EIGNPYNYFRTAV

-432 AYMLYL
+432 AYMIYL
-438 CIPVLLLMIYDYASL
+438 SIPVLLLTIYDYASL
-453 KINVIAWLSSRKP
+453 KRDVIAWISSRKP
-466 WVRYPVYMLF
+466 WVRYPVYIFL

>member
-1 MWQNAASYCH
+1 
-11 VLLNQPQKAEILFMI
+11 MI
-26 FNSIPFAVFLPI
+26 YNSIPFAVFLPI

-43 WACPAKY
+43 WICPSKY
-50 RYIFLLAASF
+50 RYLFLLAASF

-65 MNPKYIFFLLGTTA
+65 MDPKYIFFLLGTVT
-79 VSYFLALALESAKD
+79 VSYLLALALDSARD
-93 VFRKKLYLSIGL
+93 VFRKKLYLFIGI

-116 YSNFVIEIAGLPS
+116 YSGFIIEIAGLPS

-155 RRKYAAERHFGY
+155 RGKYPAERHFGY

-175 PQLLS
+175 PQILS

-193 KKKRTF
+193 KKERTF
-199 DISQASYGIKLM
+199 DIYQASYGMKLM
-211 AVGYYKKLVVA
+211 AVGYFKKLVVA
-222 GLLAPTVDNIYDNPD
+222 GLLAPTVDKIYDNPES
-237 NYIGLVYIIATIM
+237 YVGLVYIIATFM

-259 SGYTDIAIGCAKLLG
+259 SGYTDIAIGCAKLFG
-274 IELSENFKSPYFSR
+274 MELSENFRTPYFSR

-304 FRDYFYIPLGGNR
+304 FRDYLYIPLGGNR
-317 VGTFRHS
+317 VGKIRHCF
-324 LNLMA
+324 NLML

-337 HGAGLNYILWGGI
+337 HGAGINYILWGGI
-350 HGLYQIMETLLG
+350 HGFYQIIETISG
-362 RNKKD
+362 KNKKGREG
-367 KQAKRTPLRDF
+367 KRNPLLNLF
-378 CFTLLTFGAV
+378 SVFLTFMAV
-388 CFAWVFFRANNL
+388 CLAWVFFRADSV

-412 EIGNLHNYLRTAI
+412 EIGNPYNYFRTAV

-432 AYMLYL
+432 AYMIYL
-438 CIPVLLLMIYDYASL
+438 SIPVLLLTIYDYASL
-453 KINVIAWLSSRKP
+453 KRDVIAWISSRKP
-466 WVRYPVYMLF
+466 WVRYPVYIFL

>member
-1 MWQNAASYCH
+1 MD
-11 VLLNQPQKAEILFMI
+11 
-26 FNSIPFAVFLPI
+26 
-38 IFILY
+38 
-43 WACPAKY
+43 
-50 RYIFLLAASF
+50 
-60 YFYMY
+60 
-65 MNPKYIFFLLGTTA
+65 PKYIFFLLGTVT
-79 VSYFLALALESAKD
+79 VSYLLALALDSARD
-93 VFRKKLYLSIGL
+93 VFRKKLYLFIGI

-116 YSNFVIEIAGLPS
+116 YSGFIIEIAGLPS

-155 RRKYAAERHFGY
+155 RGKYPAERHFGY

-175 PQLLS
+175 PQILS

-193 KKKRTF
+193 KKERTF
-199 DISQASYGIKLM
+199 DIYQASYGMKLM
-211 AVGYYKKLVVA
+211 AVGYFKKLVVA
-222 GLLAPTVDNIYDNPD
+222 GLLAPTVDKIYDNPES
-237 NYIGLVYIIATIM
+237 YVGLVYIIATFM

-259 SGYTDIAIGCAKLLG
+259 SGYTDIAIGCAKLFG
-274 IELSENFKSPYFSR
+274 MELSENFKTPYFSR

-304 FRDYFYIPLGGNR
+304 FRDYLYIPLGGNR
-317 VGTFRHS
+317 VGKIRHCF
-324 LNLMA
+324 NLML

-337 HGAGLNYILWGGI
+337 HGAGINYILWGGI
-350 HGLYQIMETLLG
+350 HGFYQIIETISG
-362 RNKKD
+362 KNKKGREE
-367 KQAKRTPLRDF
+367 KRNPLLNLF
-378 CFTLLTFGAV
+378 SVFLTFMAV
-388 CFAWVFFRANNL
+388 CLAWVFFRADSV

-412 EIGNLHNYLRTAI
+412 EIGNPYNYFRTAV

-432 AYMLYL
+432 AYMIYL
-438 CIPVLLLMIYDYASL
+438 SIPVLLLTIYDYASL
-453 KINVIAWLSSRKP
+453 KRDVIAWISSRKP
-466 WVRYPVYMLF
+466 WVRYPVYIFL

>member
-1 MWQNAASYCH
+1 
-11 VLLNQPQKAEILFMI
+11 MI
-26 FNSIPFAVFLPI
+26 YNSIPFAVFLPI

-43 WACPAKY
+43 WICPSKY
-50 RYIFLLAASF
+50 RYLFLLAASF

-65 MNPKYIFFLLGTTA
+65 MDPKYIFFLLGTVT
-79 VSYFLALALESAKD
+79 VSYLLALALDSARD
-93 VFRKKLYLSIGL
+93 VFRKKLYLFIGI

-116 YSNFVIEIAGLPS
+116 YSGFIIEIAGLPS

-155 RRKYAAERHFGY
+155 RGKYPAERHFGY

-175 PQLLS
+175 PQILS

-193 KKKRTF
+193 KKERTF
-199 DISQASYGIKLM
+199 DIYQASYGMKLM
-211 AVGYYKKLVVA
+211 AVGYFKKLVVA
-222 GLLAPTVDNIYDNPD
+222 GLLAPTVDKIYDNPES
-237 NYIGLVYIIATIM
+237 YVGLVYIIATFM

-259 SGYTDIAIGCAKLLG
+259 SGYTDIAIGCAKLFG
-274 IELSENFKSPYFSR
+274 MELSENFKTPYFSR
-288 SIKEF
+288 SIREF

-304 FRDYFYIPLGGNR
+304 FRDYLYIPLGGNR
-317 VGTFRHS
+317 VGKIRHCF
-324 LNLMA
+324 NLML

-337 HGAGLNYILWGGI
+337 HGAGINYILWGGI
-350 HGLYQIMETLLG
+350 HGFYQIIETISG
-362 RNKKD
+362 KNKKGREE
-367 KQAKRTPLRDF
+367 KRNPLLNLF
-378 CFTLLTFGAV
+378 SVFLTFMAV
-388 CFAWVFFRANNL
+388 CLAWVFFRADSV

-412 EIGNLHNYLRTAI
+412 EIGNPYNYFRTAV

-432 AYMLYL
+432 AYMIYL
-438 CIPVLLLMIYDYASL
+438 SIPVLLLTIYDYASL
-453 KINVIAWLSSRKP
+453 KRDVIAWISSRKP
-466 WVRYPVYMLF
+466 WVRYPVYIFL

>member
-1 MWQNAASYCH
+1 
-11 VLLNQPQKAEILFMI
+11 MI
-26 FNSIPFAVFLPI
+26 YNSIPFAVFLPI

-43 WACPAKY
+43 WICPSKY
-50 RYIFLLAASF
+50 RYLFLLAASF

-65 MNPKYIFFLLGTTA
+65 MDPKYIFFLLGTVT
-79 VSYFLALALESAKD
+79 VSYLLALALDSARD
-93 VFRKKLYLSIGL
+93 VFRKKLYLFIGI

-116 YSNFVIEIAGLPS
+116 YSGFIIEIAGLPS

-155 RRKYAAERHFGY
+155 RGKYPAERHFGY

-175 PQLLS
+175 PQILS

-193 KKKRTF
+193 KKERTF
-199 DISQASYGIKLM
+199 DIYQASYGMKLM
-211 AVGYYKKLVVA
+211 AVGYFKKLVVA
-222 GLLAPTVDNIYDNPD
+222 GLLAPTVDKIYDNPES
-237 NYIGLVYIIATIM
+237 YVGLVYIIATFM

-259 SGYTDIAIGCAKLLG
+259 SGYTDIAIGCANLFG
-274 IELSENFKSPYFSR
+274 MELSENFKTPYFSR

-304 FRDYFYIPLGGNR
+304 FRDYLYIPLGGNR
-317 VGTFRHS
+317 VGKIRHCF
-324 LNLMA
+324 NLML

-337 HGAGLNYILWGGI
+337 HGAGINYILWGGI
-350 HGLYQIMETLLG
+350 HGFYQIIETISG
-362 RNKKD
+362 KNKKGREE
-367 KQAKRTPLRDF
+367 KRNPLLNLF
-378 CFTLLTFGAV
+378 SVFLTFMAV
-388 CFAWVFFRANNL
+388 CLAWVFFRADSV

-412 EIGNLHNYLRTAI
+412 EIGNPYNYFRTAV

-432 AYMLYL
+432 AYMIYL
-438 CIPVLLLMIYDYASL
+438 SIPVLLLTIYDYASL
-453 KINVIAWLSSRKP
+453 KRDVIAWISSRKP
-466 WVRYPVYMLF
+466 WVRYPVYIFL

>member
-1 MWQNAASYCH
+1 
-11 VLLNQPQKAEILFMI
+11 MI
-26 FNSIPFAVFLPI
+26 YNSIPFAVFLPI

-43 WACPAKY
+43 WICPSKY
-50 RYIFLLAASF
+50 RYLFLLAASF

-65 MNPKYIFFLLGTTA
+65 MDPKYIFFLLGTVT
-79 VSYFLALALESAKD
+79 VSYLLALALDSARD
-93 VFRKKLYLSIGL
+93 VFRKKLYLFIGI

-116 YSNFVIEIAGLPS
+116 YSGFIIEIAGLPS

-155 RRKYAAERHFGY
+155 RGKYPAERHFGY

-175 PQLLS
+175 PQILS

-193 KKKRTF
+193 KKERTF
-199 DISQASYGIKLM
+199 EIYQASYGMKLM
-211 AVGYYKKLVVA
+211 AVGYFKKLVVA
-222 GLLAPTVDNIYDNPD
+222 GLLAPTVDKIYDNPES
-237 NYIGLVYIIATIM
+237 YVGLVYIIATFM

-259 SGYTDIAIGCAKLLG
+259 SGYTDIAIGCAKLFG
-274 IELSENFKSPYFSR
+274 MELSENFKTPYFSR

-304 FRDYFYIPLGGNR
+304 FRDYLYIPLGGNR
-317 VGTFRHS
+317 VGKIRHCF
-324 LNLMA
+324 NLML

-337 HGAGLNYILWGGI
+337 HGAGINYILWGGI
-350 HGLYQIMETLLG
+350 HGFYQIIETISG
-362 RNKKD
+362 KNKKGREE
-367 KQAKRTPLRDF
+367 KRNPLLNLF
-378 CFTLLTFGAV
+378 SVFLTFMAV
-388 CFAWVFFRANNL
+388 CLAWVFFRADSV

-412 EIGNLHNYLRTAI
+412 EIGNPYNYFRTAI

-432 AYMLYL
+432 AYMIYL
-438 CIPVLLLMIYDYASL
+438 SIPILLLTIYDYASL
-453 KINVIAWLSSRKP
+453 KRDVIAWISSRKP
-466 WVRYPVYMLF
+466 WVRYPVYIFL

>member
-1 MWQNAASYCH
+1 
-11 VLLNQPQKAEILFMI
+11 MI
-26 FNSIPFAVFLPI
+26 YNSIPFAVFLPI

-43 WACPAKY
+43 WICPSKY
-50 RYIFLLAASF
+50 RYLFLLAASF

-65 MNPKYIFFLLGTTA
+65 MDPKYIFFLLGTVT
-79 VSYFLALALESAKD
+79 VSYLLALALDSARD
-93 VFRKKLYLSIGL
+93 VFRKKLYLFIGI

-116 YSNFVIEIAGLPS
+116 YSGFIIEIAGLPS

-155 RRKYAAERHFGY
+155 RGKYPAERHFGY

-175 PQLLS
+175 PQILS

-193 KKKRTF
+193 KKERTF
-199 DISQASYGIKLM
+199 DIYQASYGMKLM
-211 AVGYYKKLVVA
+211 AVGYFKKLVVA
-222 GLLAPTVDNIYDNPD
+222 GLLAPTVDKIYDNPES
-237 NYIGLVYIIATIM
+237 YVGLVYIIATFM

-259 SGYTDIAIGCAKLLG
+259 SGYTDIAIGCAKLFG
-274 IELSENFKSPYFSR
+274 MELSENFKTPYFSR

-304 FRDYFYIPLGGNR
+304 FRDYLYIPLGGNR
-317 VGTFRHS
+317 VGKIRHCF
-324 LNLMA
+324 NLML

-337 HGAGLNYILWGGI
+337 HGAGINYILWGGI
-350 HGLYQIMETLLG
+350 HGFYQIIETISG
-362 RNKKD
+362 KNKKGREG
-367 KQAKRTPLRDF
+367 KRNPLLNLF
-378 CFTLLTFGAV
+378 SVFLTFMAV
-388 CFAWVFFRANNL
+388 CLAWVFFRADSV

-412 EIGNLHNYLRTAI
+412 EIGNPYNYFRTAI

-432 AYMLYL
+432 AYMIYL
-438 CIPVLLLMIYDYASL
+438 SIPILLLTIYDYASD
-453 KINVIAWLSSRKP
+453 RKS
-466 WVRYPVYMLF
+466 VV
-476 LLIILLF
+476 
-483 SEKGVSTEFYYFQF
+483 

>member
-1 MWQNAASYCH
+1 
-11 VLLNQPQKAEILFMI
+11 MI
-26 FNSIPFAVFLPI
+26 YNSIPFAVFLPI

-43 WACPAKY
+43 WICPSKY
-50 RYIFLLAASF
+50 RYLFLLAASF

-65 MNPKYIFFLLGTTA
+65 MDPKYIFFLLGTVT
-79 VSYFLALALESAKD
+79 VSYLLALALDSARD
-93 VFRKKLYLSIGL
+93 VFRKKLYLFIGI

-116 YSNFVIEIAGLPS
+116 YSGFIIEIAGLPS

-155 RRKYAAERHFGY
+155 RGKYPAERHFGY

-175 PQLLS
+175 PQILS

-193 KKKRTF
+193 KKERTF
-199 DISQASYGIKLM
+199 DIYQASYGMKLM
-211 AVGYYKKLVVA
+211 AVGYFKKLVVA
-222 GLLAPTVDNIYDNPD
+222 GLLAPTVDKIYDNPES
-237 NYIGLVYIIATIM
+237 YVGLVYIIATFM

-259 SGYTDIAIGCAKLLG
+259 SGYTDIAIGCAKLFG
-274 IELSENFKSPYFSR
+274 MELSENFKTPYFSR

-304 FRDYFYIPLGGNR
+304 FRDYLYIPLGGNR
-317 VGTFRHS
+317 VGKIRHCF
-324 LNLMA
+324 NLML

-337 HGAGLNYILWGGI
+337 HGAGINYILWGGI
-350 HGLYQIMETLLG
+350 HGFYQIIETISG
-362 RNKKD
+362 KNKKGREG
-367 KQAKRTPLRDF
+367 KRNPLLNLF
-378 CFTLLTFGAV
+378 SVFLTFMAV
-388 CFAWVFFRANNL
+388 CLAWVFFRADSV

-412 EIGNLHNYLRTAI
+412 EIGNPYNYFRTAV

-432 AYMLYL
+432 AYMIYL
-438 CIPVLLLMIYDYASL
+438 SIPVLLLTIYDYASL
-453 KINVIAWLSSRKP
+453 KRDVIAWISSRKP
-466 WVRYPVYMLF
+466 WVRYPVYIFL

>member
-1 MWQNAASYCH
+1 
-11 VLLNQPQKAEILFMI
+11 MI
-26 FNSIPFAVFLPI
+26 YNSIPFAVFLPI

-43 WACPAKY
+43 WICPSKY
-50 RYIFLLAASF
+50 RYLFLLAASF

-65 MNPKYIFFLLGTTA
+65 MDPKYIFFLLGTVT
-79 VSYFLALALESAKD
+79 VSYLLALALDSARD
-93 VFRKKLYLSIGL
+93 VFRKKLYLFIGI

-116 YSNFVIEIAGLPS
+116 YSGFIIEIAGLPS

-155 RRKYAAERHFGY
+155 RGKYPAERHFGY

-175 PQLLS
+175 PQILS

-193 KKKRTF
+193 KKERTF
-199 DISQASYGIKLM
+199 DIYQASYGMKLM
-211 AVGYYKKLVVA
+211 AVGYFKKLVVA
-222 GLLAPTVDNIYDNPD
+222 GLLAPTVDKIYDNPES
-237 NYIGLVYIIATIM
+237 YVGLVYIIATFM

-259 SGYTDIAIGCAKLLG
+259 SGYTDIAIGCAKLFG
-274 IELSENFKSPYFSR
+274 MELSENFKTPYFSR

-304 FRDYFYIPLGGNR
+304 FRDYLYIPLGGNR
-317 VGTFRHS
+317 VGKIRHCF
-324 LNLMA
+324 NLML

-337 HGAGLNYILWGGI
+337 HGAGINYILWGGI
-350 HGLYQIMETLLG
+350 HGFYQIIETISG
-362 RNKKD
+362 KNKKGREE
-367 KQAKRTPLRDF
+367 KRNPLLNLF
-378 CFTLLTFGAV
+378 SVFLTFMAV
-388 CFAWVFFRANNL
+388 CLAWVFFRADSV

-412 EIGNLHNYLRTAI
+412 EIGNPYNYFRTAV

-432 AYMLYL
+432 AYMIYL
-438 CIPVLLLMIYDYASL
+438 SIPVLLLIIYDYASL
-453 KINVIAWLSSRKP
+453 KLDVIAWISSRKP
-466 WVRYPVYMLF
+466 WVRYPVYIFL

>member
-1 MWQNAASYCH
+1 
-11 VLLNQPQKAEILFMI
+11 MI
-26 FNSIPFAVFLPI
+26 YNSIPFAVFLPI

-43 WACPAKY
+43 WICPSKY
-50 RYIFLLAASF
+50 RYLFLLAASF

-65 MNPKYIFFLLGTTA
+65 MDPKYIFFLLGTVT
-79 VSYFLALALESAKD
+79 VSYLLALALDSARD
-93 VFRKKLYLSIGL
+93 VFRKKLYLFIGI

-116 YSNFVIEIAGLPS
+116 YSGFIIEIAGLPS

-155 RRKYAAERHFGY
+155 RGKYPAERHFGY

-175 PQLLS
+175 PQILS

-193 KKKRTF
+193 KKERTF
-199 DISQASYGIKLM
+199 DIYQASYGMKLM
-211 AVGYYKKLVVA
+211 AVGYFKKLVVA
-222 GLLAPTVDNIYDNPD
+222 GLLAPTVDKIYDNPES
-237 NYIGLVYIIATIM
+237 YVGLVYIIATFM

-259 SGYTDIAIGCAKLLG
+259 SGYTDIAIGCAKLFG
-274 IELSENFKSPYFSR
+274 MELSENFKTPYFSR

-304 FRDYFYIPLGGNR
+304 FRDYLYIPLGGNR
-317 VGTFRHS
+317 VGKIRHCF
-324 LNLMA
+324 NLML

-337 HGAGLNYILWGGI
+337 HGAGINYILWGGI
-350 HGLYQIMETLLG
+350 HGFYQIIETISG
-362 RNKKD
+362 KNKKGREE
-367 KQAKRTPLRDF
+367 KRNPLLNLF
-378 CFTLLTFGAV
+378 SVFLTFMAV
-388 CFAWVFFRANNL
+388 CLAWVFFRADSV

-412 EIGNLHNYLRTAI
+412 EIGNPYNYFRTAV

-432 AYMLYL
+432 AYMIYL
-438 CIPVLLLMIYDYASL
+438 SIPVLLLTIYDYASL
-453 KINVIAWLSSRKP
+453 KRDVIAWISSRKP
-466 WVRYPVYMLF
+466 WVRYPVYIFL

>member
-1 MWQNAASYCH
+1 
-11 VLLNQPQKAEILFMI
+11 MI
-26 FNSIPFAVFLPI
+26 YNSIPFAVFLPI

-43 WACPAKY
+43 WICPSKY
-50 RYIFLLAASF
+50 RYLFLLAASF

-65 MNPKYIFFLLGTTA
+65 MDPKYIFFLLGTVT
-79 VSYFLALALESAKD
+79 VSYLLALALDSARD
-93 VFRKKLYLSIGL
+93 VFRKKLYLFIGI

-116 YSNFVIEIAGLPS
+116 YSGFIIEIAGLPS

-155 RRKYAAERHFGY
+155 RGKYPAERHFGY

-175 PQLLS
+175 PQILS

-193 KKKRTF
+193 KKERTF
-199 DISQASYGIKLM
+199 DIYQASYGMKLM
-211 AVGYYKKLVVA
+211 AVGYFKKLVVA
-222 GLLAPTVDNIYDNPD
+222 GLLAPTVDKIYDNPES
-237 NYIGLVYIIATIM
+237 YVGLVYIIATFM

-259 SGYTDIAIGCAKLLG
+259 SGYTDIAIGCAKLFG
-274 IELSENFKSPYFSR
+274 MELSENFKTPYFSR

-304 FRDYFYIPLGGNR
+304 FRDYLYIPLGGNR
-317 VGTFRHS
+317 VGKIRHCF
-324 LNLMA
+324 NLML

-337 HGAGLNYILWGGI
+337 HGTGINYILWGGI
-350 HGLYQIMETLLG
+350 HGFYQIIETISG
-362 RNKKD
+362 KNKKGREE
-367 KQAKRTPLRDF
+367 KRNPLLNLF
-378 CFTLLTFGAV
+378 SVFLTFMAV
-388 CFAWVFFRANNL
+388 CLAWVFFRADSV

-412 EIGNLHNYLRTAI
+412 EIGNPYNYFRTAV

-432 AYMLYL
+432 AYMIYL
-438 CIPVLLLMIYDYASL
+438 SIPVLLLTIYDYASL
-453 KINVIAWLSSRKP
+453 KRDVIAWISSRKP
-466 WVRYPVYMLF
+466 WVRYPVYIFL

>member
-1 MWQNAASYCH
+1 
-11 VLLNQPQKAEILFMI
+11 MI
-26 FNSIPFAVFLPI
+26 YNSIPFAVFLPI

-43 WACPAKY
+43 WICPSKY
-50 RYIFLLAASF
+50 RYLFLLAASF

-65 MNPKYIFFLLGTTA
+65 MDPKYIFFLLGTVT
-79 VSYFLALALESAKD
+79 VSYLLALALDSARD
-93 VFRKKLYLSIGL
+93 VFRKKLYLFIGI

-116 YSNFVIEIAGLPS
+116 YSGFIIEIAGLPS

-155 RRKYAAERHFGY
+155 RGKYPAERHFGY

-175 PQLLS
+175 PQILS

-193 KKKRTF
+193 KKERTF
-199 DISQASYGIKLM
+199 DIYQASYGMKLM
-211 AVGYYKKLVVA
+211 AVGYFKKLVVA
-222 GLLAPTVDNIYDNPD
+222 GLLAPTVDKIYDNPES
-237 NYIGLVYIIATIM
+237 YVGLVYIIATFM

-259 SGYTDIAIGCAKLLG
+259 SGYTDIAIGCAKLFG
-274 IELSENFKSPYFSR
+274 MELSENFKTPYFSR

-304 FRDYFYIPLGGNR
+304 FRDYLYIPLGGNR
-317 VGTFRHS
+317 VGKIHHCF
-324 LNLMA
+324 NLML
-329 TFLVSGLW
+329 TFLDSGLW
-337 HGAGLNYILWGGI
+337 HGAGINYILWGGI
-350 HGLYQIMETLLG
+350 HGFYQIIETISG
-362 RNKKD
+362 KNKKGREE
-367 KQAKRTPLRDF
+367 KRNPLLNLF
-378 CFTLLTFGAV
+378 SVFLTFMAV
-388 CFAWVFFRANNL
+388 CLAWVFFRADSV

-412 EIGNLHNYLRTAI
+412 EIGNPYNYFRTAV

-432 AYMLYL
+432 AYMIYL
-438 CIPVLLLMIYDYASL
+438 SIPVLLLTIYDYASL
-453 KINVIAWLSSRKP
+453 KRDVIAWISSRKP
-466 WVRYPVYMLF
+466 WVRYPVYIFL